1 MLLRGVIGAV
11 VLSACT
17 VAVGAAE
24 PLAIEKTKTGILPG
38 GGFYGLY
45 EVSCRDER
53 SASIGAL
60 SRRSGPWCVERRGDL
75 QCFQRAQEA
84 AFTACNSLEL
94 ADADSDTQPAELIQ

>member
-1 MLLRGVIGAV
+1 MFSLFAGAV
-11 VLSACT
+11 SA
-17 VAVGAAE
+17 AQ

-53 SASIGAL
+53 TASIGAL
-60 SRRSGPWCVERRGDL
+60 SRRSGPWCVARQGDL
-75 QCFQRAQEA
+75 QCFSRPQEA

-94 ADADSDTQPAELIQ
+94 ANVDSDAAPVGPVQ